1 MADTTQQVTSQ
12 IPITSPSQKNP
23 KRVAAGKAIAEKR
36 RQAREEQNKNL
47 AEADAVMAKERLR
60 KAEEEA
66 RKTEALVEPPVEPPV
81 ATPAAAPPAAESNLT
96 TTQWLSIAS
105 IIVSLAAIYYKRE
118 EIKGTIAKIK
128 LANAPAPVAPANEPV
143 LTAPKREGHPVDGL
157 IECFSFFYN
166 NDLCFYGE
174 NCGSWRYGSG
184 VVGVNM

>member
-1 MADTTQQVTSQ
+1 MTNEQTADTTQQVTSQ
-12 IPITSPSQKNP
+12 ISVTSVSQKNP

-36 RQAREEQNKNL
+36 RQAREEQNKKI

-66 RKTEALVEPPVEPPV
+66 RKAEAVVDPPVETSV
-81 ATPAAAPPAAESNLT
+81 ATPTTAPPADLT

-128 LANAPAPVAPANEPV
+128 APLAKAPAPTNEPV
-143 LTAPKREGHPVDGL
+143 LTAPKKKGIRSMD
-157 IECFSFFYN
+157 
-166 NDLCFYGE
+166 
-174 NCGSWRYGSG
+174 
-184 VVGVNM
+184 